1 MNYICIMILLGI
13 VIFAHELGHFWAALA
28 VGVKVDTLSVGFGP
42 RLFGIKRRGIDFRV
56 SAVPLGGYVRIVD
69 QFGNERTI
77 GATRFQSATQ
87 WERAVV
93 IIAGPLMNVA
103 LALGIVA
110 GLYTYAFPKQSEITA
125 PTITFI
131 NAGSPAAQAGL
142 QLGDR
147 IIQIES
153 KRNPSWHFVLMQ
165 EALNANHPI
174 NGLVERRDQHIRF
187 SITPAMDPKRG
198 IGIAGWS
205 SEQNLRIGELRQ
217 DSPAARAGLRT
228 GDLLLTA
235 NGCRL
240 DSFSSI
246 QQAVLHSRGHVM
258 TLQVMR
264 NRRVQSITVS
274 PAATNDRKIP
284 WQIGV
289 RFKMPVQMVSLR
301 LRRAME
307 ESVRLNQES
316 ALMTF
321 QFLAGILK
329 RRVSPKALSGPIGI
343 ASAMREAATTDSWSY
358 LFLMASVSLEIAI
371 FNLLPIPGLDGGVL
385 LMLIIETLL
394 RRKLSPQV
402 NQMIFALGRVFLITI
417 IVLVIYND
425 LSNILSRS
433 GVVSLRGG

>member
-1 MNYICIMILLGI
+1 
-13 VIFAHELGHFWAALA
+13 
-28 VGVKVDTLSVGFGP
+28 
-42 RLFGIKRRGIDFRV
+42 
-56 SAVPLGGYVRIVD
+56 
-69 QFGNERTI
+69 
-77 GATRFQSATQ
+77 
-87 WERAVV
+87 
-93 IIAGPLMNVA
+93 
-103 LALGIVA
+103 
-110 GLYTYAFPKQSEITA
+110 
-125 PTITFI
+125 
-131 NAGSPAAQAGL
+131 
-142 QLGDR
+142 
-147 IIQIES
+147 
-153 KRNPSWHFVLMQ
+153 
-165 EALNANHPI
+165 
-174 NGLVERRDQHIRF
+174 
-187 SITPAMDPKRG
+187 
-198 IGIAGWS
+198 
-205 SEQNLRIGELRQ
+205 
-217 DSPAARAGLRT
+217 
-228 GDLLLTA
+228 
-235 NGCRL
+235 
-240 DSFSSI
+240 
-246 QQAVLHSRGHVM
+246 M

-343 ASAMREAATTDSWSY
+343 ASAMREAATTDSRSY